1 METVTTTVEIASPD
15 GHDTLELTRDQTMA
29 LVEERGDNWVFA
41 NGQMMQPA
49 QLADSD
55 WATVGTVRIVPG
67 LVVVSTRSTPN
78 QPVRRARTNVNPPS
92 CLGGWGG
99 PKHN

>member
-1 METVTTTVEIASPD
+1 MNTVTTTVEIASPN
-15 GHDTLELTRDQTMA
+15 GHDALELTQDQTMA

-49 QLADSD
+49 QLADTD

-67 LVVVSTRSTPN
+67 LV
-78 QPVRRARTNVNPPS
+78 
-92 CLGGWGG
+92 GGFY
-99 PKHN
+99 

>member
-1 METVTTTVEIASPD
+1 MDTVVTTTVEIASPD

-41 NGQMMQPA
+41 GGQMMQPA

-55 WATVGTVRIVPG
+55 
-67 LVVVSTRSTPN
+67 
-78 QPVRRARTNVNPPS
+78 
-92 CLGGWGG
+92 
-99 PKHN
+99 

>member
-1 METVTTTVEIASPD
+1 MNTVTTTVEIASPD
-15 GHDTLELTRDQTMA
+15 GHDTLELTQDQTIA
-29 LVEERGDNWVFA
+29 LVEEGGNNWVFA

-67 LVVVSTRSTPN
+67 LV
-78 QPVRRARTNVNPPS
+78 
-92 CLGGWGG
+92 GGLC
-99 PKHN
+99 

>member
-1 METVTTTVEIASPD
+1 MDTMTTTVEIASPD

-49 QLADSD
+49 QLADADFS
-55 WATVGTVRIVPG
+55 TLGTIRIVPG
-67 LVVVSTRSTPN
+67 LV
-78 QPVRRARTNVNPPS
+78 
-92 CLGGWGG
+92 GGLC
-99 PKHN
+99 